1 MGLKLRVFVGVAL
14 VAGVAACVRPGGG
27 APAPQP
33 KRAHD
38 LITAD
43 ELDATRENNLF
54 DAVARLRPHMLRN
67 RTTLAYG
74 REATSP
80 VMVYVDGEKVDGLDY
95 LRRLATS
102 EVQEV
107 RYFEPQIANTRFAR
121 YNNAGGAI
129 AIVLRTSVA
138 SADST

>member
-1 MGLKLRVFVGVAL
+1 MGIKLPVLVGIAL
-14 VAGVAACVRPGGG
+14 VAGATACVPSGAGG
-27 APAPQP
+27 PQP
-33 KRAHD
+33 QRAHD
-38 LITAD
+38 IITTQ
-43 ELDATRENNLF
+43 ELDRSRENNLF

-67 RTTLAYG
+67 RTSLAYG
-74 REATSP
+74 REATAP
-80 VMVYVDGEKVDGLDY
+80 VMVYVDGEKVDGLDF

-107 RYFEPQIANTRFAR
+107 RYFEPQVANTRFAR

-129 AIVLRTSVA
+129 SIVLRATVA